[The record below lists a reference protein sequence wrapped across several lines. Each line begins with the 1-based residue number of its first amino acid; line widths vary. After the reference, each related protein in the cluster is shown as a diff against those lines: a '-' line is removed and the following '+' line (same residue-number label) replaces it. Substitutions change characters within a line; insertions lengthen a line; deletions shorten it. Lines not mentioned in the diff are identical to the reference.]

1 MYFWVKSFRLQY
13 KQTKNTHIKNKYFDF
28 YMSPHSKTRI
38 LNVRKS
44 TIHIKKCSK
53 QERKSFL
60 RQNLFLKIYIY
71 TNGQRKATTEA

>member
-1 MYFWVKSFRLQY
+1 ML
-13 KQTKNTHIKNKYFDF
+13 
-28 YMSPHSKTRI
+28 PHSKTRI